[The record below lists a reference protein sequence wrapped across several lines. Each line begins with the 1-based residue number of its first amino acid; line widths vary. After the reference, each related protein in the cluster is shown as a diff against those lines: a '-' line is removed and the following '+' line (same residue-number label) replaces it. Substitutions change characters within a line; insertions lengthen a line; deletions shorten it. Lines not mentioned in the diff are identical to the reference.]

1 MTPEPRFLLDPE
13 VVQNPYPFY
22 DAVRRTSPVWQVG
35 ESNIYLVTAF
45 DALAEAARR
54 TADFSSEMR
63 KLIYR
68 DPNGLPVSLPVDL
81 GPPTLAIADPPVH
94 KLHKQLVFPKFV
106 SKRMSLL
113 EQEMTRYTDECL
125 DQCEGL
131 GSFDFMEEVADAVP
145 IHAISMLI
153 GLDHFRKSLLIETIK
168 DTWPLT
174 SGTHTLEQ
182 LKAAR
187 IRTDEIFVWFGEQ
200 LNARDGEASE
210 DMLDAIKGA
219 IKSGDLSLGEA
230 LSTLITLLSAGG
242 ESTGSLLGNAV
253 GMLAEK
259 PQLVQALRDEP
270 GLLPAFIEEAGRLES
285 PFRYHLRSA
294 TCDTELSGVCIPEG
308 STVLL
313 MWGAANRDPNKF
325 AEPNA
330 LNLER
335 RQQHVTF
342 GRGIHLCIGAALAR
356 MEARI
361 VLSAMLRRRTFPSLS
376 SAVSVEW
383 QYNLMIR
390 RYRRLPLQFG

>member
-1 MTPEPRFLLDPE
+1 MTPEPRSLLDPE
-13 VVQNPYPFY
+13 VVQDPYPFY
-22 DAVRRTSPVWQVG
+22 DAVRRTFPVWQVG

-54 TADFSSEMR
+54 TADFSSELR

-68 DPNGLPVSLPVDL
+68 DANGLPMSLPVEL
-81 GPPTLAIADPPVH
+81 GPPTLATADPPAH
-94 KLHKQLVFPKFV
+94 TLHKRLVFPKFV
-106 SKRMSLL
+106 SKRMTLL
-113 EQEMTRYTDECL
+113 EEEMTRFTEQCL
-125 DQCEGL
+125 DRCAEL
-131 GSFDFMEEVADAVP
+131 GSFDFMEEVADAIP

-153 GLDHFRKSLLIETIK
+153 GLDHFRKTLLLETIK

-174 SGTHTLEQ
+174 SGTHTLDQ
-182 LKAAR
+182 LTRAR
-187 IRTDEIFVWFGEQ
+187 VRTDEIFAWFGEQ
-200 LNARDGEASE
+200 LDGRDGDGSE
-210 DMLDAIKGA
+210 DMLDAIKAA
-219 IKSGDLSLGEA
+219 INSGDLSLGEA
-230 LSTLITLLSAGG
+230 LTTLITLLSAGG

-253 GMLAEK
+253 RMLAER
-259 PQLVQALRDEP
+259 PEIVQMLRDEP

-294 TCDTELSGVCIPEG
+294 TCDTELSGVPIPDG

-313 MWGAANRDPNKF
+313 MWGAANRDPDKF

-330 LNLER
+330 FNLER

-361 VLSAMLRRRTFPSLS
+361 VLSAMLRRGTFPSLS
-376 SAVSVEW
+376 SSTPPEW

-390 RYRRLPLQFG
+390 RYRRLPMQLN